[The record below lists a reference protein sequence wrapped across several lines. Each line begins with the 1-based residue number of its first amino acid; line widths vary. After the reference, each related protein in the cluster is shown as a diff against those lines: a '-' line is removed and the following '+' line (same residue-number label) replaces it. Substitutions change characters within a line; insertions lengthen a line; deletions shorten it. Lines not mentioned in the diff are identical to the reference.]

1 MYQIIR
7 QALSGKELFGLQ
19 PRVTFGE
26 LLSSINHKTTL
37 AEIEQAAKRTM
48 ARHLLLEKDFRR

>member
-7 QALSGKELFGLQ
+7 QAMSGKELFGLR

-26 LLSSINHKTTL
+26 LLTGHHETTL
-37 AEIEQAAKRTM
+37 TEIEEAAKRTLTKH
-48 ARHLLLEKDFRR
+48 AALD